1 MAKNQS
7 NKERLKEITAGIEK
21 GIQELFQSDRYRN
34 YLSTMSKFHR
44 YSLNNVML
52 IHSQMP
58 DATLVA
64 GRKKWQTQF
73 QRKVLDS
80 ERSHGIEI
88 IAPASFNKT
97 IQTEKLDPDTQL
109 PILGKDGKPVMVE
122 KTIKIPYFKMVKV
135 YDVSQTDGKPLPKLS
150 MNLTGDVAQYEV
162 FLEALKRTSPV
173 PIDIKPIAED
183 MDGYLNLETQ
193 RIAIQEGMSQ
203 VQTISAGVH
212 EIAHA
217 KLHNYTA
224 PSFTSN
230 EPYAAAEIFDK
241 PALFSSAR
249 ISSED
254 IPKGLFR
261 YELRGSDDDPDKPVC
276 VEASV
281 VVNHAGTIITGEP
294 LPIPENGRLFFQDD
308 DDFCFTS
315 SEMTMQE
322 FWNANVVD
330 KGTEEVQAESISYAV
345 CQYFGIETG
354 DNSFGYIASWSQGK
368 ELEELKAS
376 LTIINKTASELI
388 TSIEQHFQ
396 EICKERGI
404 SIAPA
409 EQAQE
414 AAPEVIPEVDEVTFF
429 AKELATY
436 LVEGSKGRKLPEVPF
451 TDVEGIT
458 GWVEEHL
465 RNHELRPL
473 SDAMLDVIVISGQ
486 DARFDD
492 LSDRLAN
499 MNQNGILQ
507 KEAVPEPSQKPD
519 YSLISNFQN
528 MGDGESTYVQKYIPS
543 TDSRM
548 IPADIMYLGTYK
560 KCLKIQEKLKNGTM
574 TEQQA
579 KALDDSE
586 KMYIVEDKT
595 YLHIQR
601 TDDGFDYSIYDKN
614 SAKLLD
620 GGQLDNPDRY
630 IFTACTEICDLYGFD
645 AYSVKYAPLELAE
658 SLQEA
663 QYKPNQAELHNRL
676 ADHFSQQD
684 AALWDAA
691 PEQEIT
697 TPQPDPYLTQQDL
710 VSFGYTAPDMLPI
723 STDFAL
729 ELMERDVPVYMLKA
743 DNTEEMAF
751 DSEDL
756 AMHVSMFGVTTQDW
770 NEVREQPDILA
781 IQRRFA
787 VSYDRELVA
796 KQEPPAV
803 NHLKNTEMSMEDDYG
818 MIDGIINNGKAPG
831 KEDFKEKKPSVMEK
845 LKSSQPRQPRR
856 NPNRKRRR
864 KRSFEYDPTHD
875 PLRTAAYGHLQRWD
889 PPGADPGIERYAYL
903 PGR

>member
-1 MAKNQS
+1 MAEKQS

-64 GRKKWQTQF
+64 GRKKWETQF

-80 ERSHGIEI
+80 ERRHGIEI
-88 IAPASFNKT
+88 IAPATFNKT
-97 IQTEKLDPDTQL
+97 IQMEKLDPDTQL
-109 PILGKDGKPVMVE
+109 PILGRDGKPITEE

-135 YDVSQTDGKPLPKLS
+135 YDVSQTDGKPLPQLS

-173 PIDIKPIAED
+173 PMEIKPISKD

-193 RIAIQEGMSQ
+193 RIAIQEGMSE
-203 VQTISAGVH
+203 VQTISACVH

-217 KLHNYTA
+217 KLHNPGKAVKQTEREQ
-224 PSFTSN
+224 N
-230 EPYAAAEIFDK
+230 
-241 PALFSSAR
+241 
-249 ISSED
+249 
-254 IPKGLFR
+254 
-261 YELRGSDDDPDKPVC
+261 
-276 VEASV
+276 
-281 VVNHAGTIITGEP
+281 
-294 LPIPENGRLFFQDD
+294 
-308 DDFCFTS
+308 
-315 SEMTMQE
+315 
-322 FWNANVVD
+322 
-330 KGTEEVQAESISYAV
+330 TEEVEAESISYAV
-345 CQYFGIETG
+345 CQYFGIETR

-368 ELEELKAS
+368 ELEELKTS

-388 TSIEQHFQ
+388 TTIEQHFQ

-404 SIAPA
+404 SIEPT
-409 EQAQE
+409 EQTQE
-414 AAPEVIPEVDEVTFF
+414 AAPEVDEVTFF
-429 AKELATY
+429 AKELADY
-436 LVEGSKGRKLPEVPF
+436 LVAGSKGRKLPEVPF
-451 TDVEGIT
+451 TDVGSIT
-458 GWVEEHL
+458 SWVEGHL
-465 RNHELRPL
+465 RNHDLRPL
-473 SDAMLDVIVISGQ
+473 SDAMLDVVVISGQ

-492 LSDRLAN
+492 LSDRLAK
-499 MNQNGILQ
+499 MNRDGIPQ
-507 KEAVPEPSQKPD
+507 KEAVPAPSKKPD
-519 YSLISNFQN
+519 YRLISNFQN

-548 IPADIMYLGTYK
+548 IPGDIMYLGTYD
-560 KCLKIQEKLKNGTM
+560 KCLEIQEKLKNGTM

-586 KMYIVEDKT
+586 KMYVISGNT

-601 TDDGFDYSIYDKN
+601 TDDGFDYSIYNKT

-658 SLQEA
+658 SLREA
-663 QYKPNQAELHNRL
+663 QYKPSQEELHDRL

-697 TPQPDPYLTQQDL
+697 IPNPDPYITQQDL

-729 ELMERDVPVYMLKA
+729 ELMDRDVPVYMLNA

-756 AMHVSMFGVTTQDW
+756 AMHVGMFGVTTQDW

-796 KQEPPAV
+796 KREPPVV
-803 NHLKNTEMSMEDDYG
+803 NHLKNAEMSMEDDYG

-831 KEDFKEKKPSVMEK
+831 KEDSMEKKPSVMEK
-845 LKSSQPRQPRR
+845 LKNSQPPSQ
-856 NPNRKRRR
+856 RKS
-864 KRSFEYDPTHD
+864 KTKKTKEKE
-875 PLRTAAYGHLQRWD
+875 
-889 PPGADPGIERYAYL
+889 I
-903 PGR
+903 

>member
-1 MAKNQS
+1 MAEKQT

-21 GIQELFQSDRYRN
+21 RIQELFQSDRYRN

-88 IAPASFNKT
+88 IAPASFNKN
-97 IQTEKLDPDTQL
+97 IQAEKLDPDTQL

-122 KTIKIPYFKMVKV
+122 TTIKIPYFKMVKV

-150 MNLTGDVAQYEV
+150 LDLTGDVAQYEV
-162 FLEALKRTSPV
+162 FLEALKRSSPV
-173 PIDIKPIAED
+173 PMEIKPIAKD
-183 MDGYLNLETQ
+183 LDGYLNLETQ
-193 RIAIQEGMSQ
+193 KIALQEGMSE
-203 VQTISAGVH
+203 VQTISAAVH

-217 KLHNYTA
+217 KLHNH
-224 PSFTSN
+224 
-230 EPYAAAEIFDK
+230 
-241 PALFSSAR
+241 L
-249 ISSED
+249 
-254 IPKGLFR
+254 PKAD
-261 YELRGSDDDPDKPVC
+261 EEKADP
-276 VEASV
+276 
-281 VVNHAGTIITGEP
+281 H
-294 LPIPENGRLFFQDD
+294 
-308 DDFCFTS
+308 
-315 SEMTMQE
+315 
-322 FWNANVVD
+322 
-330 KGTEEVQAESISYAV
+330 TEEVQAESISYAV

-368 ELEELKAS
+368 ELEELKTS

-396 EICKERGI
+396 EICKDRGI
-404 SIAPA
+404 TIDPQ
-409 EQAQE
+409 EQATE
-414 AAPEVIPEVDEVTFF
+414 EPLPEVDEVTFF
-429 AKELATY
+429 AKELADY

-451 TDVEGIT
+451 TDVGNIT
-458 GWVEEHL
+458 SWAEEHL
-465 RNHELRPL
+465 RNHDLRPL

-486 DARFDD
+486 DARFND
-492 LSDRLAN
+492 LSDRLAK
-499 MNQNGILQ
+499 MNRDGIPQ
-507 KEAVPEPSQKPD
+507 KEAVPEPFKKPD
-519 YSLISNFQN
+519 YRLISNFKN
-528 MGDGESTYVQKYIPS
+528 MGNGESTYVQKFLPS

-548 IPADIMYLGTYK
+548 IPAEIVYLGTYN
-560 KCLKIQEKLKNGTM
+560 KCLEIQEKLKAGTL

-586 KMYIVEDKT
+586 KMYIIEDKT

-601 TDDGFDYSIYDKN
+601 TEEGFDYTLYDKDT
-614 SAKLLD
+614 SKLLD
-620 GGQLDNPDRY
+620 GGQIDTPEQHIYSICL
-630 IFTACTEICDLYGFD
+630 TICDNFGLDGYKV
-645 AYSVKYAPLELAE
+645 SYAPLELAE
-658 SLQEA
+658 SLREA
-663 QYKPNQAELHNRL
+663 QYKPSQSELHNRL

-684 AALWDAA
+684 AALWNAT
-691 PEQEIT
+691 PEKEIT

-710 VSFGYTAPDMLPI
+710 ASFGYTAPDMLPI

-729 ELMERDVPVYMLKA
+729 ALMERDVPVYMLKA

-756 AMHVSMFGVTTQDW
+756 AMHVGMFGVTTQDW

-803 NHLKNTEMSMEDDYG
+803 NHLKNAEMSMEDDYG

-845 LKSSQPRQPRR
+845 LKSSQPPAQKKSKP
-856 NPNRKRRR
+856 K
-864 KRSFEYDPTHD
+864 KTKEKE
-875 PLRTAAYGHLQRWD
+875 L
-889 PPGADPGIERYAYL
+889 
-903 PGR
+903 

>member
-1 MAKNQS
+1 MAEKQS
-7 NKERLKEITAGIEK
+7 NKERLKEITTGIEK

-64 GRKKWQTQF
+64 GRKKWETQF

-80 ERSHGIEI
+80 ERRHGIEI

-162 FLEALKRTSPV
+162 FLEALKRSSPV
-173 PIDIKPIAED
+173 PVEIKPIAKD
-183 MDGYLNLETQ
+183 LDGYLNLETQ
-193 RIAIQEGMSQ
+193 QIAIQEGMSQ
-203 VQTISAGVH
+203 IQTISAGVH

-217 KLHNYTA
+217 KLHNHL
-224 PSFTSN
+224 PK
-230 EPYAAAEIFDK
+230 AE
-241 PALFSSAR
+241 
-249 ISSED
+249 
-254 IPKGLFR
+254 
-261 YELRGSDDDPDKPVC
+261 
-276 VEASV
+276 
-281 VVNHAGTIITGEP
+281 GEKA
-294 LPIPENGRLFFQDD
+294 D
-308 DDFCFTS
+308 S
-315 SEMTMQE
+315 H
-322 FWNANVVD
+322 
-330 KGTEEVQAESISYAV
+330 TEEVQAESISYAV

-388 TSIEQHFQ
+388 TNIEQHFQ

-404 SIAPA
+404 SIEPS
-409 EQAQE
+409 EQTQE
-414 AAPEVIPEVDEVTFF
+414 AALEVIPEVDEVTFF
-429 AKELATY
+429 AKELADY

-451 TDVEGIT
+451 TEVEGIT

-465 RNHELRPL
+465 RNHDLRPL

-486 DARFDD
+486 DSRFDD
-492 LSDRLAN
+492 LSDRLAK
-499 MNQNGILQ
+499 MNRDGIPQ
-507 KEAVPEPSQKPD
+507 KEAVPAPSKKPD
-519 YSLISNFQN
+519 YRLISNFKN
-528 MGDGESTYVQKYIPS
+528 MGNGESTYVQKFLPS

-548 IPADIMYLGTYK
+548 IPAEIVYLGTYN
-560 KCLKIQEKLKNGTM
+560 KCLEIQEKLKAGTM
-574 TEQQA
+574 TELQA

-586 KMYIVEDKT
+586 KMYIIEDKT

-601 TDDGFDYSIYDKN
+601 TEEGFDYTLYDKDT
-614 SAKLLD
+614 SKLLD
-620 GGQLDNPDRY
+620 GGQIDTPEQHIYSICL
-630 IFTACTEICDLYGFD
+630 TICDNYDPDG
-645 AYSVKYAPLELAE
+645 YKVSYAPLELAK
-658 SLQEA
+658 SLREA
-663 QYKPNQAELHNRL
+663 QYKPSQEELHNRL
-676 ADHFSQQD
+676 VDHISQQD
-684 AALWDAA
+684 TAHWDAA
-691 PEQEIT
+691 PEQQIT
-697 TPQPDPYLTQQDL
+697 TPQPDPYFNQQDL
-710 VSFGYTAPDMLPI
+710 ISFGYTVPDMLPI

-756 AMHVSMFGVTTQDW
+756 AMHVGMFGVTTQDW
-770 NEVREQPDILA
+770 NEVREQPDIVA

-787 VSYDRELVA
+787 VSYVRALVA
-796 KQEPPAV
+796 KREPPVV
-803 NHLKNTEMSMEDDYG
+803 NHLKNAEMSMEDDYG

-831 KEDFKEKKPSVMEK
+831 KEDSQEKKPSVMEK
-845 LKSSQPRQPRR
+845 LKSSQPPSQKKSKP
-856 NPNRKRRR
+856 K
-864 KRSFEYDPTHD
+864 KSKEKE
-875 PLRTAAYGHLQRWD
+875 
-889 PPGADPGIERYAYL
+889 I
-903 PGR
+903 

>member
-1 MAKNQS
+1 MAEKQS
-7 NKERLKEITAGIEK
+7 NKERLKEITAGIEI

-64 GRKKWQTQF
+64 GRKKWETQF

-97 IQTEKLDPDTQL
+97 VQMEKLDPDTQL
-109 PILGKDGKPVMVE
+109 PILGKDGKPVMEE

-135 YDVSQTDGKPLPKLS
+135 YDVSQTDGKPLPQLS
-150 MNLTGDVAQYEV
+150 MNLTGDVAQYKV
-162 FLEALKRTSPV
+162 FLEALRRSSPV
-173 PIDIKPIAED
+173 PIDIKPISKD

-193 RIAIQEGMSQ
+193 RIAIQEGMSEI
-203 VQTISAGVH
+203 QTISACVH

-217 KLHNYTA
+217 KLHN
-224 PSFTSN
+224 PGK
-230 EPYAAAEIFDK
+230 AAEQTERDQ
-241 PALFSSAR
+241 
-249 ISSED
+249 
-254 IPKGLFR
+254 
-261 YELRGSDDDPDKPVC
+261 
-276 VEASV
+276 
-281 VVNHAGTIITGEP
+281 N
-294 LPIPENGRLFFQDD
+294 
-308 DDFCFTS
+308 
-315 SEMTMQE
+315 
-322 FWNANVVD
+322 
-330 KGTEEVQAESISYAV
+330 TEEVEAESISYAV

-368 ELEELKAS
+368 ELEELTTS

-388 TSIEQHFQ
+388 TTIEQHFQ

-404 SIAPA
+404 SIDPT
-409 EQAQE
+409 EQTQE

-429 AKELATY
+429 AKELADY
-436 LVEGSKGRKLPEVPF
+436 LVEGSKGRTLPEVPF
-451 TDVEGIT
+451 TDAKGIT

-465 RNHELRPL
+465 RNHDLRPL

-492 LSDRLAN
+492 LSDRLAK
-499 MNQNGILQ
+499 MNQDGIPQ
-507 KEAVPEPSQKPD
+507 KDAVPELSKKPD
-519 YSLISNFQN
+519 YRLISNFKN
-528 MGDGESTYVQKYIPS
+528 MGNGESTYVQKFLPS
-543 TDSRM
+543 TDSQM
-548 IPADIMYLGTYK
+548 IPAEIVYLGTYN
-560 KCLKIQEKLKNGTM
+560 KCLEIQEQLKAGTM

-586 KMYIVEDKT
+586 KMYIIEDKT

-601 TDDGFDYSIYDKN
+601 TEEGFDYTLYDKDTSRLLAGGQIDTPEQHIYSICLTVCDN
-614 SAKLLD
+614 YGLD
-620 GGQLDNPDRY
+620 GY
-630 IFTACTEICDLYGFD
+630 KV
-645 AYSVKYAPLELAE
+645 SYAPMELAE
-658 SLQEA
+658 SLQKA
-663 QYKPNQAELHNRL
+663 QQNTIIGAT
-676 ADHFSQQD
+676 
-684 AALWDAA
+684 A

-756 AMHVSMFGVTTQDW
+756 AMHVGMFGVTTQDW
-770 NEVREQPDILA
+770 NEVREQPDIVA

-796 KQEPPAV
+796 KRETPVV
-803 NHLKNTEMSMEDDYG
+803 NHLKNAEMSMEDDYG

-831 KEDFKEKKPSVMEK
+831 KEDSREKKPSVMEK
-845 LKSSQPRQPRR
+845 LKSSQPPSQKKSKP
-856 NPNRKRRR
+856 K
-864 KRSFEYDPTHD
+864 KTKEKE
-875 PLRTAAYGHLQRWD
+875 
-889 PPGADPGIERYAYL
+889 I
-903 PGR
+903 

>member
-1 MAKNQS
+1 MAEKQT

-52 IHSQMP
+52 IHSQRP

-64 GRKKWQTQF
+64 GRKKWETQF

-109 PILGKDGKPVMVE
+109 PILGKDGNPVMVE

-173 PIDIKPIAED
+173 PMEIKPIAKD

-193 RIAIQEGMSQ
+193 KIAIQEGMSE
-203 VQTISAGVH
+203 VQTISAAVH

-217 KLHNYTA
+217 KLHNHLPKT
-224 PSFTSN
+224 
-230 EPYAAAEIFDK
+230 
-241 PALFSSAR
+241 
-249 ISSED
+249 ED
-254 IPKGLFR
+254 GKA
-261 YELRGSDDDPDKPVC
+261 DP
-276 VEASV
+276 
-281 VVNHAGTIITGEP
+281 H
-294 LPIPENGRLFFQDD
+294 
-308 DDFCFTS
+308 
-315 SEMTMQE
+315 
-322 FWNANVVD
+322 
-330 KGTEEVQAESISYAV
+330 TEEVQAESISYAV

-354 DNSFGYIASWSQGK
+354 ENSFGYIASWSQGK

-404 SIAPA
+404 TIDPQ
-409 EQAQE
+409 EQAAE
-414 AAPEVIPEVDEVTFF
+414 ELIPEVDEVTFF
-429 AKELATY
+429 AKELADY
-436 LVEGSKGRKLPEVPF
+436 LVAGSKGRKLPEVPF
-451 TDVEGIT
+451 TDAENIT
-458 GWVEEHL
+458 VWAEEHL
-465 RNHELRPL
+465 RNHDLRPL
-473 SDAMLDVIVISGQ
+473 SDAMLDVVVISGQ
-486 DARFDD
+486 DAKFDD
-492 LSDRLAN
+492 LSDRLAK
-499 MNQNGILQ
+499 MNRDGIPQ
-507 KEAVPEPSQKPD
+507 KEAVTEPSKKPE
-519 YSLISNFQN
+519 YRLISNFKN
-528 MGDGESTYVQKYIPS
+528 MGNGESTYVQKFLPS

-548 IPADIMYLGTYK
+548 IPAEIVYLGTYN
-560 KCLKIQEKLKNGTM
+560 KCLEIQEQLKAGTM
-574 TEQQA
+574 AEQQA

-586 KMYIVEDKT
+586 KMYIIEDKT

-601 TDDGFDYSIYDKN
+601 TEEGFDYTLYDKDT
-614 SAKLLD
+614 SKLLD
-620 GGQLDNPDRY
+620 GGQIDTPEQHIYSICL
-630 IFTACTEICDLYGFD
+630 TICDNYGLD
-645 AYSVKYAPLELAE
+645 GYKVSHAPLELAE
-658 SLQEA
+658 SLREA
-663 QYKPNQAELHNRL
+663 QYKPSQEELHDRL

-684 AALWDAA
+684 AALWGAA

-697 TPQPDPYLTQQDL
+697 TPQPDPYITQQDL

-756 AMHVSMFGVTTQDW
+756 AMHVGMFGVTTQDW
-770 NEVREQPDILA
+770 NEVREQPDIVA

-796 KQEPPAV
+796 KKESPIV
-803 NHLKNTEMSMEDDYG
+803 NHLRNAEMSLEDDYG

-831 KEDFKEKKPSVMEK
+831 KENSKDKKPSVVEK
-845 LKSSQPRQPRR
+845 LKSSQPPAHKKSKPKKSQE
-856 NPNRKRRR
+856 K
-864 KRSFEYDPTHD
+864 E
-875 PLRTAAYGHLQRWD
+875 L
-889 PPGADPGIERYAYL
+889 
-903 PGR
+903 

>member
-1 MAKNQS
+1 MAEKQS
-7 NKERLKEITAGIEK
+7 NKERLKKITAGIEK

-97 IQTEKLDPDTQL
+97 VQMEKLDPDTQL
-109 PILGKDGKPVMVE
+109 PILGRDGKPVMEE

-173 PIDIKPIAED
+173 PMEIKPIPKD
-183 MDGYLNLETQ
+183 MDGYLNMETQ
-193 RIAIQEGMSQ
+193 RIAIQKGMSE

-217 KLHNYTA
+217 KLHNYGQM
-224 PSFTSN
+224 
-230 EPYAAAEIFDK
+230 AEQTERDK
-241 PALFSSAR
+241 
-249 ISSED
+249 
-254 IPKGLFR
+254 
-261 YELRGSDDDPDKPVC
+261 
-276 VEASV
+276 
-281 VVNHAGTIITGEP
+281 N
-294 LPIPENGRLFFQDD
+294 
-308 DDFCFTS
+308 
-315 SEMTMQE
+315 
-322 FWNANVVD
+322 
-330 KGTEEVQAESISYAV
+330 TEEVEAESISYAV

-368 ELEELKAS
+368 ELEELKTR

-404 SIAPA
+404 SIEPT
-409 EQAQE
+409 EQPPEE

-429 AKELATY
+429 AKELADY
-436 LVEGSKGRKLPEVPF
+436 LVAGSKGRKLPEVPF
-451 TDVEGIT
+451 TDVENIT
-458 GWVEEHL
+458 IWAEEHL
-465 RNHELRPL
+465 RNHDLRPL

-486 DARFDD
+486 DARFDN
-492 LSDRLAN
+492 LSDRLAK
-499 MNQNGILQ
+499 MNQDGIPQ
-507 KEAVPEPSQKPD
+507 KEAVPAPSKKPD
-519 YSLISNFQN
+519 YRLISNFQN

-548 IPADIMYLGTYK
+548 IPGDIMYLGTYE
-560 KCLKIQEKLKNGTM
+560 KCLEIQEQLKNGTM

-586 KMYIVEDKT
+586 KMYVISGNT

-601 TDDGFDYSIYDKN
+601 TDDGFDYSIYDRN

-620 GGQLDNPDRY
+620 GGQLDHPDRY

-658 SLQEA
+658 SLCEA
-663 QYKPNQAELHNRL
+663 QYKPSQEELHDRL

-684 AALWDAA
+684 AAIWDAA

-697 TPQPDPYLTQQDL
+697 TPQPDPYLTRQDML
-710 VSFGYTAPDMLPI
+710 SFCYTASDMLPI

-729 ELMERDVPVYMLKA
+729 ELLERDVPVYMLKS

-756 AMHVSMFGVTTQDW
+756 AMHVGMFGVTPQDW
-770 NEVREQPDILA
+770 NEVREQPDIVA

-796 KQEPPAV
+796 KREPPVV
-803 NHLKNTEMSMEDDYG
+803 NHLKNAEMSIEDDYG

-845 LKSSQPRQPRR
+845 LKSSQPPSQKKSKP
-856 NPNRKRRR
+856 K
-864 KRSFEYDPTHD
+864 KTKEKE
-875 PLRTAAYGHLQRWD
+875 
-889 PPGADPGIERYAYL
+889 I
-903 PGR
+903 

>member
-1 MAKNQS
+1 MAEKQS

-122 KTIKIPYFKMVKV
+122 KTVKIPYFKMVKV

-162 FLEALKRTSPV
+162 FLEALKRSSPV
-173 PIDIKPIAED
+173 PMEIKPIAKD
-183 MDGYLNLETQ
+183 LDGYLNLETQ

-203 VQTISAGVH
+203 IQTISAGVH

-217 KLHNYTA
+217 KLHNHLQKTEGEKA
-224 PSFTSN
+224 
-230 EPYAAAEIFDK
+230 
-241 PALFSSAR
+241 
-249 ISSED
+249 
-254 IPKGLFR
+254 
-261 YELRGSDDDPDKPVC
+261 DP
-276 VEASV
+276 
-281 VVNHAGTIITGEP
+281 H
-294 LPIPENGRLFFQDD
+294 
-308 DDFCFTS
+308 
-315 SEMTMQE
+315 
-322 FWNANVVD
+322 
-330 KGTEEVQAESISYAV
+330 TEEVQAESISYAV

-376 LTIINKTASELI
+376 LTIINKSASELI

-404 SIAPA
+404 SIEPA
-409 EQAQE
+409 EQTQE
-414 AAPEVIPEVDEVTFF
+414 AAPEVVPEVDEVTFF
-429 AKELATY
+429 AKELADY

-458 GWVEEHL
+458 SWVEEHL
-465 RNHELRPL
+465 RNHDLRPL

-486 DARFDD
+486 NARFDN
-492 LSDRLAN
+492 LSDRLAK
-499 MNQNGILQ
+499 MNQYGIPQ
-507 KEAVPEPSQKPD
+507 KEAVLEPSKKPD
-519 YSLISNFQN
+519 YRLISNFQN
-528 MGDGESTYVQKYIPS
+528 KGDGESTYVQKYIPS

-548 IPADIMYLGTYK
+548 VPGDIMYLGTYD
-560 KCLKIQEKLKNGTM
+560 KCLEIQEKLKNGTM

-586 KMYIVEDKT
+586 KMYIIEDKT

-601 TDDGFDYSIYDKN
+601 TDDGFDYSIYDKT

-658 SLQEA
+658 SLREA
-663 QYKPNQAELHNRL
+663 QYKPSQEELHNRL
-676 ADHFSQQD
+676 ADHISQQD
-684 AALWDAA
+684 AALWDSA
-691 PEQEIT
+691 PEQQIAV
-697 TPQPDPYLTQQDL
+697 PQPDPYFTQQDL
-710 VSFGYTAPDMLPI
+710 ISFGYTAPDMLPI

-729 ELMERDVPVYMLKA
+729 ELMERDVPVYMLKS

-756 AMHVSMFGVTTQDW
+756 ATHIGMFGVTTQDW
-770 NEVREQPDILA
+770 NEVREQPDIVA

-796 KQEPPAV
+796 KREPPVV
-803 NHLKNTEMSMEDDYG
+803 NHLKNAEMSMEDDYG
-818 MIDGIINNGKAPG
+818 MIDSIINNGKAPG
-831 KEDFKEKKPSVMEK
+831 KEDEKKPSVMEK
-845 LKSSQPRQPRR
+845 LKSSQPPSHKKSK
-856 NPNRKRRR
+856 PK
-864 KRSFEYDPTHD
+864 KSKEKE
-875 PLRTAAYGHLQRWD
+875 
-889 PPGADPGIERYAYL
+889 I
-903 PGR
+903 

>member
-1 MAKNQS
+1 MAEKQS
-7 NKERLKEITAGIEK
+7 NKERLKEITAGIEQ

-64 GRKKWQTQF
+64 GRKKWETQF
-73 QRKVLDS
+73 QRKVLDE

-88 IAPASFNKT
+88 IAPATFNKT
-97 IQTEKLDPDTQL
+97 IQAEKLDPDTQL

-150 MNLTGDVAQYEV
+150 LDLTGDVAQYEV

-173 PIDIKPIAED
+173 PIDIKPIASD
-183 MDGYLNLETQ
+183 VDGYINYERHQITL
-193 RIAIQEGMSQ
+193 REGMSQ

-217 KLHNYTA
+217 KLHNYDPMT
-224 PSFTSN
+224 
-230 EPYAAAEIFDK
+230 EQAEKDK
-241 PALFSSAR
+241 
-249 ISSED
+249 
-254 IPKGLFR
+254 
-261 YELRGSDDDPDKPVC
+261 
-276 VEASV
+276 
-281 VVNHAGTIITGEP
+281 N
-294 LPIPENGRLFFQDD
+294 
-308 DDFCFTS
+308 
-315 SEMTMQE
+315 
-322 FWNANVVD
+322 
-330 KGTEEVQAESISYAV
+330 TEEVEAESISYAV

-354 DNSFGYIASWSQGK
+354 ENSFGYIASWSQGK

-404 SIAPA
+404 TIDPQ
-409 EQAQE
+409 EQAAE
-414 AAPEVIPEVDEVTFF
+414 EPIPEVDEMTFF
-429 AKELATY
+429 AKELADY
-436 LVEGSKGRKLPEVPF
+436 LVAGSKGRKLSEVPF

-458 GWVEEHL
+458 GWAEEHL
-465 RNHELRPL
+465 RNHDLRPL
-473 SDAMLDVIVISGQ
+473 SDAMLDVVVISGQ

-492 LSDRLAN
+492 LSDHLAR
-499 MNQNGILQ
+499 MNRDGIPQ
-507 KEAVPEPSQKPD
+507 KEAVPAPSKKPE
-519 YSLISNFQN
+519 YRLISNFKN
-528 MGDGESTYVQKYIPS
+528 MGNGESTYVQKYLPS

-548 IPADIMYLGTYK
+548 IPAEIVYLGTYN
-560 KCLKIQEKLKNGTM
+560 KCLEIQEKLKSGAM

-586 KMYIVEDKT
+586 KMYIIEDKT

-601 TDDGFDYSIYDKN
+601 TEDGFDYTLYDKDT
-614 SAKLLD
+614 SKLLD
-620 GGQLDNPDRY
+620 GGQIDTSEQHIYSICL
-630 IFTACTEICDLYGFD
+630 TICDNYGLD
-645 AYSVKYAPLELAE
+645 GYKVSHAPLELAE
-658 SLQEA
+658 SLREA
-663 QYKPNQAELHNRL
+663 QYKPSPEELHDRL

-684 AALWDAA
+684 TALWDAA
-691 PEQEIT
+691 PEQEIAV
-697 TPQPDPYLTQQDL
+697 PLPDPYFTQQDL
-710 VSFGYTAPDMLPI
+710 ISFGYTAPDMLPI

-756 AMHVSMFGVTTQDW
+756 ATHIGMFGVTTQDW
-770 NEVREQPDILA
+770 NEVREQPDIVA

-796 KQEPPAV
+796 KKEPPLV
-803 NHLKNTEMSMEDDYG
+803 NHLKNAEMSMEDDYG
-818 MIDGIINNGKAPG
+818 MIDGINPEESVIP
-831 KEDFKEKKPSVMEK
+831 KKSG
-845 LKSSQPRQPRR
+845 
-856 NPNRKRRR
+856 KRRR
-864 KRSFEYDPTHD
+864 RDEFC
-875 PLRTAAYGHLQRWD
+875 W
-889 PPGADPGIERYAYL
+889 
-903 PGR
+903 

>member
-1 MAKNQS
+1 MAEKQS

-64 GRKKWQTQF
+64 GRKKWETQF

-80 ERSHGIEI
+80 ERRHGIEF
-88 IAPASFNKT
+88 IAPATFNKT
-97 IQTEKLDPDTQL
+97 IQMEKLDPDTQL
-109 PILGKDGKPVMVE
+109 PILGRDGKPITEE

-135 YDVSQTDGKPLPKLS
+135 YDVSQTDGKPLPQLS

-173 PIDIKPIAED
+173 PMEIKPISKD

-193 RIAIQEGMSQ
+193 RIAIQEGMSE
-203 VQTISAGVH
+203 VQTISACVH

-217 KLHNYTA
+217 KLHN
-224 PSFTSN
+224 PGK
-230 EPYAAAEIFDK
+230 AAKQTERDQ
-241 PALFSSAR
+241 
-249 ISSED
+249 
-254 IPKGLFR
+254 
-261 YELRGSDDDPDKPVC
+261 
-276 VEASV
+276 
-281 VVNHAGTIITGEP
+281 N
-294 LPIPENGRLFFQDD
+294 
-308 DDFCFTS
+308 
-315 SEMTMQE
+315 
-322 FWNANVVD
+322 
-330 KGTEEVQAESISYAV
+330 TEEVEAESISYAV

-368 ELEELKAS
+368 ELEELKTS

-388 TSIEQHFQ
+388 TTIEQHFQ

-404 SIAPA
+404 SIEPT
-409 EQAQE
+409 EQTVE
-414 AAPEVIPEVDEVTFF
+414 NAAPEILPEVDEVTFF
-429 AKELATY
+429 AKELADY
-436 LVEGSKGRKLPEVPF
+436 LVAGSKGRKLPEVPF
-451 TDVEGIT
+451 TDVGSIT
-458 GWVEEHL
+458 NWVEEHL
-465 RNHELRPL
+465 RNHDLRPL

-492 LSDRLAN
+492 LSDRLAK
-499 MNQNGILQ
+499 MNRDGIPQ
-507 KEAVPEPSQKPD
+507 KEAVPAPSKKPD
-519 YSLISNFQN
+519 YRLISNFKN
-528 MGDGESTYVQKYIPS
+528 MGNGESTYIQKFLPS
-543 TDSRM
+543 TDTRM
-548 IPADIMYLGTYK
+548 IPAEIVYLGTYN
-560 KCLKIQEKLKNGTM
+560 KCLEIQEKLKAGTM

-586 KMYIVEDKT
+586 KMYIIEDKT

-601 TDDGFDYSIYDKN
+601 TEEGFDYTLYDKDT
-614 SAKLLD
+614 SRLLD
-620 GGQLDNPDRY
+620 GGQIDTPEQHIYSICL
-630 IFTACTEICDLYGFD
+630 TICDNYGLD
-645 AYSVKYAPLELAE
+645 GYKVSYAPLELAE

-663 QYKPNQAELHNRL
+663 QYKPSQEELHDRL

-684 AALWDAA
+684 AA
-691 PEQEIT
+691 PEQEIAV
-697 TPQPDPYLTQQDL
+697 PQPDPYVTQQDL

-729 ELMERDVPVYMLKA
+729 ELMERDVPVYMLKS

-756 AMHVSMFGVTTQDW
+756 AMHVGMFGVTIQDW

-803 NHLKNTEMSMEDDYG
+803 NHLKNAEMSMEDDYG

-831 KEDFKEKKPSVMEK
+831 KEDAKDKKPSVMEK
-845 LKSSQPRQPRR
+845 LKSSQPPSQKKSKP
-856 NPNRKRRR
+856 K
-864 KRSFEYDPTHD
+864 KTKEKE
-875 PLRTAAYGHLQRWD
+875 
-889 PPGADPGIERYAYL
+889 I
-903 PGR
+903 

>member
-1 MAKNQS
+1 MAEKQS

-58 DATLVA
+58 EATLVA

-73 QRKVLDS
+73 QRNVLDS

-97 IQTEKLDPDTQL
+97 VQMEKLDPDTQL

-162 FLEALKRTSPV
+162 FLEALKRSSPV
-173 PIDIKPIAED
+173 PMEIKPIAKD
-183 MDGYLNLETQ
+183 LDGYLNLETQ
-193 RIAIQEGMSQ
+193 RIALQEGMSQ
-203 VQTISAGVH
+203 IQTISAGVH

-217 KLHNYTA
+217 KLHNHLPKA
-224 PSFTSN
+224 EDEKADSN
-230 EPYAAAEIFDK
+230 
-241 PALFSSAR
+241 
-249 ISSED
+249 
-254 IPKGLFR
+254 
-261 YELRGSDDDPDKPVC
+261 
-276 VEASV
+276 
-281 VVNHAGTIITGEP
+281 
-294 LPIPENGRLFFQDD
+294 
-308 DDFCFTS
+308 
-315 SEMTMQE
+315 
-322 FWNANVVD
+322 
-330 KGTEEVQAESISYAV
+330 TEEVQAESISYAV

-404 SIAPA
+404 SIEPS
-409 EQAQE
+409 EQTIE
-414 AAPEVIPEVDEVTFF
+414 AVPEVIPEVDEVTFF
-429 AKELATY
+429 AKELADY

-451 TDVEGIT
+451 TDAEGIT

-465 RNHELRPL
+465 RNHDLRPL

-492 LSDRLAN
+492 LSDRLAK
-499 MNQNGILQ
+499 MNRDGIPQ
-507 KEAVPEPSQKPD
+507 KEAVPEPSKKPD
-519 YSLISNFQN
+519 YRLISNFQN

-548 IPADIMYLGTYK
+548 IPGDIMYLGTYN
-560 KCLKIQEKLKNGTM
+560 KCLEIQEKLKNCTM

-586 KMYIVEDKT
+586 KMYVISGNT

-658 SLQEA
+658 SLREA
-663 QYKPNQAELHNRL
+663 QYKPSQEELHNRL
-676 ADHFSQQD
+676 ADHISQQD

-691 PEQEIT
+691 PEQEIAV
-697 TPQPDPYLTQQDL
+697 PQPDPYFTQQDL
-710 VSFGYTAPDMLPI
+710 ISFGYTAPDMLPI

-729 ELMERDVPVYMLKA
+729 ELMERDVPVYMLKS

-751 DSEDL
+751 DSEEL
-756 AMHVSMFGVTTQDW
+756 AMHVGMFGVTTQDW
-770 NEVREQPDILA
+770 NEVREQPDIVA

-796 KQEPPAV
+796 KREPPVV
-803 NHLKNTEMSMEDDYG
+803 NHLKYTEMSMEDDYG

-831 KEDFKEKKPSVMEK
+831 KEEEKKPSVMEK
-845 LKSSQPRQPRR
+845 LKSSQPPAQKKSKP
-856 NPNRKRRR
+856 K
-864 KRSFEYDPTHD
+864 KSQEKE
-875 PLRTAAYGHLQRWD
+875 
-889 PPGADPGIERYAYL
+889 I
-903 PGR
+903 

>member
-1 MAKNQS
+1 MAEKQS
-7 NKERLKEITAGIEK
+7 NKERLKEITAGIEQ
-21 GIQELFQSDRYRN
+21 GIKELFQSDRYRN

-64 GRKKWQTQF
+64 GRKKWETQF
-73 QRKVLDS
+73 QRKVLDA

-122 KTIKIPYFKMVKV
+122 RTIKIPYFKMVKV

-150 MNLTGDVAQYEV
+150 MNLTGDVAQFEV
-162 FLEALKRTSPV
+162 FLEALKRSSPV
-173 PIDIKPIAED
+173 PIDIKPIAKD
-183 MDGYLNLETQ
+183 MDGYLNLNTQ
-193 RIAIQEGMSQ
+193 RIAVQEGMSE
-203 VQTISAGVH
+203 VQTISAAVH

-217 KLHNYTA
+217 KLHNHL
-224 PSFTSN
+224 PK
-230 EPYAAAEIFDK
+230 AE
-241 PALFSSAR
+241 
-249 ISSED
+249 
-254 IPKGLFR
+254 
-261 YELRGSDDDPDKPVC
+261 
-276 VEASV
+276 
-281 VVNHAGTIITGEP
+281 GEKA
-294 LPIPENGRLFFQDD
+294 D
-308 DDFCFTS
+308 S
-315 SEMTMQE
+315 H
-322 FWNANVVD
+322 
-330 KGTEEVQAESISYAV
+330 TEEVQAESISYAV

-404 SIAPA
+404 TIDPQ
-409 EQAQE
+409 EQAAE
-414 AAPEVIPEVDEVTFF
+414 KVVPEVDEVTFF

-458 GWVEEHL
+458 GWAEEHL
-465 RNHELRPL
+465 RNHYLRPL
-473 SDAMLDVIVISGQ
+473 SDAMLDVVVISGQ
-486 DARFDD
+486 DSRFDD
-492 LSDRLAN
+492 LSDRLAK
-499 MNQNGILQ
+499 MNRDGIPQ
-507 KEAVPEPSQKPD
+507 KEAVPEPSKKPE
-519 YSLISNFQN
+519 YRLISNFKN
-528 MGDGESTYVQKYIPS
+528 MGNGESTYVQKFLPS

-548 IPADIMYLGTYK
+548 IPAEIVYLGTYN
-560 KCLKIQEKLKNGTM
+560 KCLEIQEKLKSGAM

-586 KMYIVEDKT
+586 KMYIIEDKT

-601 TDDGFDYSIYDKN
+601 TEDGFDYTLYDKDT
-614 SAKLLD
+614 SKLLD
-620 GGQLDNPDRY
+620 GGQIDTPEQHIYSICL
-630 IFTACTEICDLYGFD
+630 TICDNYGLD
-645 AYSVKYAPLELAE
+645 GYKVSYAPLELAE
-658 SLQEA
+658 SLQE
-663 QYKPNQAELHNRL
+663 
-676 ADHFSQQD
+676 SQQNTIIGTT
-684 AALWDAA
+684 A
-691 PEQEIT
+691 PEHEISA
-697 TPQPDPYLTQQDL
+697 PQPDPYLTQQDL
-710 VSFGYTAPDMLPI
+710 VSFGYTTPDMLPI

-756 AMHVSMFGVTTQDW
+756 AAHVGMFGVTTQDW
-770 NEVREQPDILA
+770 NEVREHPDIVA

-796 KQEPPAV
+796 KKEPPVV
-803 NHLKNTEMSMEDDYG
+803 NHLKNAEMSMEDDYG

-831 KEDFKEKKPSVMEK
+831 KEDSKEKKPSVMEK
-845 LKSSQPRQPRR
+845 LKSSQPPAQKKSKP
-856 NPNRKRRR
+856 K
-864 KRSFEYDPTHD
+864 KSQEKE
-875 PLRTAAYGHLQRWD
+875 L
-889 PPGADPGIERYAYL
+889 
-903 PGR
+903 

>member
-1 MAKNQS
+1 MAEKQT

-97 IQTEKLDPDTQL
+97 IQAEKLDPDTQL

-122 KTIKIPYFKMVKV
+122 TTIKIPYFKMVKV

-150 MNLTGDVAQYEV
+150 LDLTGDVAQYEV
-162 FLEALKRTSPV
+162 FLEALKRSSPV
-173 PIDIKPIAED
+173 PMEIKPIAKD
-183 MDGYLNLETQ
+183 LDGYLNLETQ
-193 RIAIQEGMSQ
+193 KIALQEGMSE
-203 VQTISAGVH
+203 VQTISAAVH

-217 KLHNYTA
+217 KLHNHL
-224 PSFTSN
+224 PK
-230 EPYAAAEIFDK
+230 AEGEK
-241 PALFSSAR
+241 A
-249 ISSED
+249 
-254 IPKGLFR
+254 
-261 YELRGSDDDPDKPVC
+261 DP
-276 VEASV
+276 
-281 VVNHAGTIITGEP
+281 H
-294 LPIPENGRLFFQDD
+294 
-308 DDFCFTS
+308 
-315 SEMTMQE
+315 
-322 FWNANVVD
+322 
-330 KGTEEVQAESISYAV
+330 TEEVQAESISYAV

-396 EICKERGI
+396 EICKERSI
-404 SIAPA
+404 SIDPQ
-409 EQAQE
+409 EQATAE
-414 AAPEVIPEVDEVTFF
+414 PVLEVDEVTFF
-429 AKELATY
+429 AKELADY
-436 LVEGSKGRKLPEVPF
+436 LVAGSKGRKLPEVPF
-451 TDVEGIT
+451 TDVDNIT
-458 GWVEEHL
+458 SWAEEHL
-465 RNHELRPL
+465 RNHDLRPL

-492 LSDRLAN
+492 LSDRLAK
-499 MNQNGILQ
+499 MNRDGIPQ
-507 KEAVPEPSQKPD
+507 KEAVPEPSKKPD
-519 YSLISNFQN
+519 YRLISNFQN

-548 IPADIMYLGTYK
+548 IPGDIMYLGTYD
-560 KCLKIQEKLKNGTM
+560 KCLEIQEKLKNGTM

-586 KMYIVEDKT
+586 KMYVISGNT

-658 SLQEA
+658 SLREA
-663 QYKPNQAELHNRL
+663 QYKPSQEELHNRL
-676 ADHFSQQD
+676 ADHISQQD
-684 AALWDAA
+684 SALWDAA
-691 PEQEIT
+691 PEQQIT
-697 TPQPDPYLTQQDL
+697 TPQPDPYYTQQDL
-710 VSFGYTAPDMLPI
+710 ISFGYTAPDMLPI

-756 AMHVSMFGVTTQDW
+756 AMHVGIFGVTTQDW
-770 NEVREQPDILA
+770 NEVREQPDIVA

-796 KQEPPAV
+796 KKEPPVV
-803 NHLKNTEMSMEDDYG
+803 NHLKNAEMSMEDDYG
-818 MIDGIINNGKAPG
+818 MIDCIINNGKAPG
-831 KEDFKEKKPSVMEK
+831 KEDSHEKKPSVMEK
-845 LKSSQPRQPRR
+845 LKSSQPPSQKKSKP
-856 NPNRKRRR
+856 K
-864 KRSFEYDPTHD
+864 KTKEKE
-875 PLRTAAYGHLQRWD
+875 L
-889 PPGADPGIERYAYL
+889 
-903 PGR
+903 

>member
-1 MAKNQS
+1 MAEKQS

-162 FLEALKRTSPV
+162 FLEALKRSSPV
-173 PIDIKPIAED
+173 PMEIKPIAKD
-183 MDGYLNLETQ
+183 LDGYLNLETQ

-203 VQTISAGVH
+203 IQTISAGVH

-217 KLHNYTA
+217 KLHNHL
-224 PSFTSN
+224 PK
-230 EPYAAAEIFDK
+230 AE
-241 PALFSSAR
+241 
-249 ISSED
+249 SEKAD
-254 IPKGLFR
+254 
-261 YELRGSDDDPDKPVC
+261 S
-276 VEASV
+276 
-281 VVNHAGTIITGEP
+281 H
-294 LPIPENGRLFFQDD
+294 
-308 DDFCFTS
+308 
-315 SEMTMQE
+315 
-322 FWNANVVD
+322 
-330 KGTEEVQAESISYAV
+330 TEEVQAESISYAV

-368 ELEELKAS
+368 ELDELKAS

-404 SIAPA
+404 TIDPQK
-409 EQAQE
+409 QATE
-414 AAPEVIPEVDEVTFF
+414 GFVPEVDEVTFF
-429 AKELATY
+429 AKELADY
-436 LVEGSKGRKLPEVPF
+436 LVAGSKGRKLLEVPF

-458 GWVEEHL
+458 GWAEEHL
-465 RNHELRPL
+465 RNHDLRPL
-473 SDAMLDVIVISGQ
+473 SDAMLDVVVISGQ
-486 DARFDD
+486 DGRFDD
-492 LSDRLAN
+492 LSDRLAK
-499 MNQNGILQ
+499 MNRDGIPQ
-507 KEAVPEPSQKPD
+507 KEAVPEPSKKPE
-519 YSLISNFQN
+519 YRLISNFKN
-528 MGDGESTYVQKYIPS
+528 MGNGESTYVQKYLPS
-543 TDSRM
+543 ADSRM
-548 IPADIMYLGTYK
+548 IPAEIVYLGTYN
-560 KCLKIQEKLKNGTM
+560 KCLEIQEKLKSGAI

-579 KALDDSE
+579 KALDNSE
-586 KMYIVEDKT
+586 KMYIIEDKT
-595 YLHIQR
+595 YLYIQR
-601 TDDGFDYSIYDKN
+601 TEEGFDYTLYDKDT
-614 SAKLLD
+614 SKLLD
-620 GGQLDNPDRY
+620 GGQIDTPEQHIYSICL
-630 IFTACTEICDLYGFD
+630 TICDNYGLD
-645 AYSVKYAPLELAE
+645 GYKVSYAPLELAE
-658 SLQEA
+658 SLREA
-663 QYKPNQAELHNRL
+663 QYKPSQEELHDRL
-676 ADHFSQQD
+676 ADHFAQ
-684 AALWDAA
+684 LDAA
-691 PEQEIT
+691 PEQEIAV
-697 TPQPDPYLTQQDL
+697 PQPDPYLTQQDL
-710 VSFGYTAPDMLPI
+710 GSFGYTAPDMLPI

-729 ELMERDVPVYMLKA
+729 ELMERDVPVYMLKS

-751 DSEDL
+751 DTEDL
-756 AMHVSMFGVTTQDW
+756 AMHVGMFGVTTQDW
-770 NEVREQPDILA
+770 NEVREQPDIVA

-796 KQEPPAV
+796 KREPPVV
-803 NHLKNTEMSMEDDYG
+803 NHLKNAEMSMEDDYG

-831 KEDFKEKKPSVMEK
+831 KEEEKKPSVMEK
-845 LKSSQPRQPRR
+845 LKSIQPPSQKKSKQ
-856 NPNRKRRR
+856 K
-864 KRSFEYDPTHD
+864 KTKEKE
-875 PLRTAAYGHLQRWD
+875 L
-889 PPGADPGIERYAYL
+889 
-903 PGR
+903 

>member
-1 MAKNQS
+1 
-7 NKERLKEITAGIEK
+7 
-21 GIQELFQSDRYRN
+21 
-34 YLSTMSKFHR
+34 
-44 YSLNNVML
+44 
-52 IHSQMP
+52 
-58 DATLVA
+58 
-64 GRKKWQTQF
+64 
-73 QRKVLDS
+73 
-80 ERSHGIEI
+80 
-88 IAPASFNKT
+88 
-97 IQTEKLDPDTQL
+97 
-109 PILGKDGKPVMVE
+109 
-122 KTIKIPYFKMVKV
+122 MVKV

-173 PIDIKPIAED
+173 PMEIKPIPKD
-183 MDGYLNLETQ
+183 MDGYLNMETQ

-217 KLHNYTA
+217 KLHNYKKVEEPKDA
-224 PSFTSN
+224 PKYQ
-230 EPYAAAEIFDK
+230 EIEIFDV
-241 PALFSSAR
+241 PGLFSNGR
-249 ISSED
+249 IALADLPE
-254 IPKGLFR
+254 GLHR
-261 YELRGSDDDPDKPVC
+261 YDLRGSDYDPGMPVT
-276 VEASV
+276 VEPNVA
-281 VVNHAGTIITGEP
+281 VNHAGAIITAKPLNLGENDRRY
-294 LPIPENGRLFFQDD
+294 LTEEEGLNFVGGE
-308 DDFCFTS
+308 S
-315 SEMTMQE
+315 SVYQFLNEQRK
-322 FWNANVVD
+322 D
-330 KGTEEVQAESISYAV
+330 QHTEEVEAESISYAV

-404 SIAPA
+404 SIEPT
-409 EQAQE
+409 EQTQE

-451 TDVEGIT
+451 TDVENIT
-458 GWVEEHL
+458 VWAEEHL
-465 RNHELRPL
+465 RNHDLRPL
-473 SDAMLDVIVISGQ
+473 SDAMLDVVVISGQ

-492 LSDRLAN
+492 LSDRLAK
-499 MNQNGILQ
+499 MNRDGIPQ
-507 KEAVPEPSQKPD
+507 KEAVPEPSKKPD
-519 YSLISNFQN
+519 YRLISNFQN

-548 IPADIMYLGTYK
+548 IPADIMYLGTYE
-560 KCLKIQEKLKNGTM
+560 KCLEIQEKLKNGTM

-586 KMYIVEDKT
+586 KMYIISGNT
-595 YLHIQR
+595 YLHVQR

-663 QYKPNQAELHNRL
+663 QYKPSQEELHDRL

-756 AMHVSMFGVTTQDW
+756 AMHVGMFGVTTQDW

-796 KQEPPAV
+796 KREPPVV
-803 NHLKNTEMSMEDDYG
+803 NHLKNAEMSMEDNCG

-831 KEDFKEKKPSVMEK
+831 KDDSKGKKPSVMEK
-845 LKSSQPRQPRR
+845 LKSSQPPAQKKSKP
-856 NPNRKRRR
+856 K
-864 KRSFEYDPTHD
+864 KTKEKE
-875 PLRTAAYGHLQRWD
+875 L
-889 PPGADPGIERYAYL
+889 
-903 PGR
+903 

>member
-1 MAKNQS
+1 MAEKQS

-64 GRKKWQTQF
+64 GRKKWETQF

-80 ERSHGIEI
+80 ERRHGIEI

-97 IQTEKLDPDTQL
+97 VQMEKLDPDTQL

-122 KTIKIPYFKMVKV
+122 KTVKIPYFKMVKV

-173 PIDIKPIAED
+173 PMEIKPIAKD
-183 MDGYLNLETQ
+183 LDGYLNLETQ

-203 VQTISAGVH
+203 IQTISAGVH

-217 KLHNYTA
+217 KLHNHLPKA
-224 PSFTSN
+224 EDEKADSN
-230 EPYAAAEIFDK
+230 
-241 PALFSSAR
+241 
-249 ISSED
+249 
-254 IPKGLFR
+254 
-261 YELRGSDDDPDKPVC
+261 
-276 VEASV
+276 
-281 VVNHAGTIITGEP
+281 
-294 LPIPENGRLFFQDD
+294 
-308 DDFCFTS
+308 
-315 SEMTMQE
+315 
-322 FWNANVVD
+322 
-330 KGTEEVQAESISYAV
+330 TEEVQAESISYAV

-368 ELEELKAS
+368 ELEELKTS
-376 LTIINKTASELI
+376 LTIINRTASELI
-388 TSIEQHFQ
+388 TTIEQHFQ

-404 SIAPA
+404 SIEPTEQTA
-409 EQAQE
+409 EN
-414 AAPEVIPEVDEVTFF
+414 AAPEILPDVDEVTFF
-429 AKELATY
+429 AKELADY
-436 LVEGSKGRKLPEVPF
+436 LVAGSKGRRLPEVPS
-451 TDVEGIT
+451 TDVGSIT
-458 GWVEEHL
+458 NWVEEHL
-465 RNHELRPL
+465 RNHDLRPL
-473 SDAMLDVIVISGQ
+473 SDAMLDVVVISGQ

-492 LSDRLAN
+492 LSDRLAK
-499 MNQNGILQ
+499 MNQDGIPQ
-507 KEAVPEPSQKPD
+507 KEAVPEPSKKPD
-519 YSLISNFQN
+519 YRLISNFKN

-548 IPADIMYLGTYK
+548 IPAEIVYLGTYN
-560 KCLKIQEKLKNGTM
+560 KCLEIQEKLKAGTM

-586 KMYIVEDKT
+586 KMYIIEDKT

-601 TDDGFDYSIYDKN
+601 TEEGFDYTLYDKDT
-614 SAKLLD
+614 SRLLD
-620 GGQLDNPDRY
+620 GGQIDTPEQHIYSICLTVCDNYGLDGY
-630 IFTACTEICDLYGFD
+630 KV
-645 AYSVKYAPLELAE
+645 SYAPLELAE
-658 SLQEA
+658 SLRES
-663 QYKPNQAELHNRL
+663 QYKPSQEELHNRL
-676 ADHFSQQD
+676 ADHISQQD
-684 AALWDAA
+684 AALWDAS
-691 PEQEIT
+691 PEQQIT
-697 TPQPDPYLTQQDL
+697 TPQPEPYLTQQDL

-756 AMHVSMFGVTTQDW
+756 AMHVGMFGVTTQNW
-770 NEVREQPDILA
+770 NEVREHPDIVA

-796 KQEPPAV
+796 KWEPPVV
-803 NHLKNTEMSMEDDYG
+803 NHLKNAEMSMEDDYG
-818 MIDGIINNGKAPG
+818 MIDGIINNGK
-831 KEDFKEKKPSVMEK
+831 EDEKKPSIMEK
-845 LKSSQPRQPRR
+845 LNSSQPPS
-856 NPNRKRRR
+856 PK
-864 KRSFEYDPTHD
+864 KSKPKKTKKKE
-875 PLRTAAYGHLQRWD
+875 L
-889 PPGADPGIERYAYL
+889 
-903 PGR
+903 

>member
-1 MAKNQS
+1 MAEKQS

-73 QRKVLDS
+73 QRKVLDT

-173 PIDIKPIAED
+173 PIDIKPISSD
-183 MDGYLNLETQ
+183 VDGIINYERRQITL
-193 RIAIQEGMSQ
+193 REGMSQ

-212 EIAHA
+212 EVAHA
-217 KLHNYTA
+217 KLHNYD
-224 PSFTSN
+224 SM
-230 EPYAAAEIFDK
+230 AEQAKKDK
-241 PALFSSAR
+241 
-249 ISSED
+249 
-254 IPKGLFR
+254 
-261 YELRGSDDDPDKPVC
+261 
-276 VEASV
+276 
-281 VVNHAGTIITGEP
+281 N
-294 LPIPENGRLFFQDD
+294 
-308 DDFCFTS
+308 
-315 SEMTMQE
+315 
-322 FWNANVVD
+322 
-330 KGTEEVQAESISYAV
+330 TEEVEAESISYAV

-404 SIAPA
+404 TIDPQ
-409 EQAQE
+409 EQAAE
-414 AAPEVIPEVDEVTFF
+414 EPVPEVDEVTFF
-429 AKELATY
+429 AKELANY

-458 GWVEEHL
+458 GWAEEHL
-465 RNHELRPL
+465 RNHDLRPL
-473 SDAMLDVIVISGQ
+473 SDAMLDFVVISGQ
-486 DARFDD
+486 DAKFDD
-492 LSDRLAN
+492 LSDRLAK
-499 MNQNGILQ
+499 MNRDGIPQ
-507 KEAVPEPSQKPD
+507 KEAVLAPSKKPE
-519 YSLISNFQN
+519 YRLISNFKN
-528 MGDGESTYVQKYIPS
+528 MGNGESTYVQKFLPS

-548 IPADIMYLGTYK
+548 IPAEIVYLGTYN
-560 KCLKIQEKLKNGTM
+560 KCLEIQEKLKSGAM

-586 KMYIVEDKT
+586 KMYIIEDKT

-601 TDDGFDYSIYDKN
+601 TEEGFDYILYNKDTS
-614 SAKLLD
+614 KLLD
-620 GGQLDNPDRY
+620 GGQINTPEQHIYSICLTVCDNYGLD
-630 IFTACTEICDLYGFD
+630 GHKV
-645 AYSVKYAPLELAE
+645 SYAPLELTE
-658 SLQEA
+658 SLREA
-663 QYKPNQAELHNRL
+663 QYKPSQEELHDRL
-676 ADHFSQQD
+676 ADHSSQQD

-691 PEQEIT
+691 PEQQIAV
-697 TPQPDPYLTQQDL
+697 PQPDPYFTQQDL
-710 VSFGYTAPDMLPI
+710 ISFGYTAPDMLPI

-729 ELMERDVPVYMLKA
+729 ELMERDVPVYMLKS

-756 AMHVSMFGVTTQDW
+756 AMHVGMFGVTTQDW
-770 NEVREQPDILA
+770 NEVREQPDIVA

-796 KQEPPAV
+796 KREPPVV
-803 NHLKNTEMSMEDDYG
+803 NHLKNAEMSMEDDYG

-831 KEDFKEKKPSVMEK
+831 KEEEKKPSVMEK
-845 LKSSQPRQPRR
+845 LKSSQPPSQKKSKP
-856 NPNRKRRR
+856 K
-864 KRSFEYDPTHD
+864 KTKEKE
-875 PLRTAAYGHLQRWD
+875 L
-889 PPGADPGIERYAYL
+889 
-903 PGR
+903 